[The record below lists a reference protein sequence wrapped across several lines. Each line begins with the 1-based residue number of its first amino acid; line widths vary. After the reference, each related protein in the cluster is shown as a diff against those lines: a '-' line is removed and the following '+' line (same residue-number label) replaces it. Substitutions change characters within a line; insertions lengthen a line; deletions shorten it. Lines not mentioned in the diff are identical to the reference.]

1 MMYCYGCKKL
11 HVPGVPASF
20 GTIEFGL
27 LQRTPGG
34 SQAIFDKIGFPVLS
48 FNWHQQGPSEAEG
61 SCRVDFNN
69 DHPNQ
74 PKPDLIPTQA
84 EFYFCSIA
92 CMRSWLAR
100 VMDRLD
106 DMVNERITVEGSGEN
121 PVL

>member
-1 MMYCYGCKKL
+1 MYCYGCRKPKNL
-11 HVPGVPASF
+11 DVQASF

-27 LQRTPGG
+27 LRRTPDGFT
-34 SQAIFDKIGFPVLS
+34 AIFEKIGFPVLS
-48 FNWHQQGPSEAEG
+48 FNWHRRGPDVTERSFCVEF
-61 SCRVDFNN
+61 DN

-74 PKPDLIPTQA
+74 PKPDIIPTQA

-100 VMDRLD
+100 VMDWLD
-106 DMVNERITVEGSGEN
+106 DMVNDKITVEDSREN